1 MVFETKIW
9 IHANFVERIDK
20 YFYVRPGKSH
30 FTTNIPM
37 RRFIILAGV
46 GIALILLVFAVSR
59 YYVRKEKKSY
69 SPEDRIE
76 FSHGTLDITLFY
88 NRPYKKGREI
98 FGVLVPYDQVW
109 RTGANEATIFQ
120 TNQNLTFENR
130 TLRAGTYSLWTI
142 PRQDTWTII
151 FNTEHGQW
159 GINSKGEPN
168 RDASRDVLTVD
179 VPSMHQDR
187 VFEQFTISFE
197 TVGEDYEMVLMWDK
211 TLVAV
216 PFSISR

>member
-1 MVFETKIW
+1 
-9 IHANFVERIDK
+9 
-20 YFYVRPGKSH
+20 
-30 FTTNIPM
+30 M

-46 GIALILLVFAVSR
+46 AIALILLVLAVSR
-59 YYVRKEKKSY
+59 YYIKKEKKSY

-76 FSHGTLDITLFY
+76 FSKGKLQIVLFY
-88 NRPYKKGREI
+88 NRPYKKNREI
-98 FGVLVPYDQVW
+98 FGGLVPYDEVW
-109 RTGANEATIFQ
+109 RTGANEATTFE
-120 TNQNLTFENR
+120 TNQNLTFEGK

-151 FNTEHGQW
+151 FNSEYGQW

-168 RDASRDVLTVD
+168 RDSSRDVLTID
-179 VPSMHQDR
+179 VPAMRQDR

-197 TVGEDYEMVLMWDK
+197 TVGEDMEMVFMWDK

-216 PFSISR
+216 PFSYNR